1 MYTGKDVET
10 TDVGD
15 GPCRHLN
22 QLAADILKPED
33 MSEMRRDEWPN
44 RADEWSPAV
53 RQNNPS
59 P

>member
-44 RADEWSPAV
+44 RADECASGTG
-53 RQNNPS
+53 NNPS